1 MKKSLTAALGLLF
14 IVGLSG
20 CDLTGDRFSGI
31 TVTYGVAA
39 VLSAVLLLGG
49 FFSVRNNKWFL
60 TLFSSVLIVNAGY
73 FALSAASGLTEALWA
88 NRFSYLGSV
97 LLPLSMLMIL
107 LHVTNARYPKWL
119 PPLLLGLAGVMFF
132 IAATPGY
139 LPIYYKEV
147 SFAVTDGVGS
157 LVKVYGPLHILYLFY
172 LLGYFGAMVAV
183 LIRASA
189 KKHIDTTAHG
199 VFLALA
205 VFVNIGVWAIEQLV
219 SIPFE
224 ILSLSYIISELFLLG
239 VHLVMQENQ
248 ALKDKLRQ
256 KEEAERTQPKEAKP
270 QKEISQDAADQFQAG
285 LPSLTPKERTLL
297 ELYVTDISTKEIM
310 DKLCIKENTLKYHSK
325 NLYSKLGVS
334 SRKQLTAIYNQI
346 GQK

>member
-147 SFAVTDGVGS
+147 SFAVTDGAGS

-172 LLGYFGAMVAV
+172 LLCYFGAMVAV

-256 KEEAERTQPKEAKP
+256 KEEERSQPKEAP
-270 QKEISQDAADQFQAG
+270 LQKEILPDAAEHFQAG
-285 LPSLTPKERTLL
+285 LPSLTPKERALL
-297 ELYVTDISTKEIM
+297 ELYVTNISTKEIM
-310 DKLCIKENTLKYHSK
+310 EQLCIKENTLKYHSK

-346 GQK
+346 DQK